1 MARALLPVSKN
12 ERLLASLGQACADLE
27 KHLVFDATPR
37 LLVWSCHAL
46 RGVVGLVIGL
56 SVVCPDGETKAAI
69 TSAFRRLKSAL
80 EWISLLMTTLA
91 GKRRYPVAV
100 GLIADAGL
108 LLWLGGTAASR
119 ARMYG
124 LDGSIF
130 GSYLGGC
137 FLDRHCQD
145 VFERE

>member
-1 MARALLPVSKN
+1 MCGLGKTLGLRRNPASSRLVLPCSPRRCNV
-12 ERLLASLGQACADLE
+12 RL
-27 KHLVFDATPR
+27 
-37 LLVWSCHAL
+37 
-46 RGVVGLVIGL
+46 VVGLSG
-56 SVVCPDGETKAAI
+56 VCPDGETKAALNG
-69 TSAFRRLKSAL
+69 AFRRLESAL
-80 EWISLLMTTLA
+80 EWISLLLTTLV

-130 GSYLGGC
+130 GSYLGGR